1 MEKKH
6 VVLGLIGAGRIG
18 KMHAE
23 NILSHVPNAF
33 LKSVADPHLDKS
45 WAARVGIPEQLND
58 VNALLNDP
66 EIEAVVIATPS
77 STHVSMI
84 QLAAQAGK
92 HIFCEK
98 PIALSP
104 IDIGKAIDAV
114 NKANVKL
121 QVGFNRRF
129 DPEFRK
135 VRQFVQSGEIGDI
148 HIIKI
153 TNRDPIRPNLDF
165 IPDSGGL
172 FLDFSIH
179 DIDTLRFI
187 SGCDIVEI
195 YATGAVLVD
204 PEIGKLGDIDTALVT
219 AKLDNGALCQIDLS
233 RETKYGYDQQLEV
246 LGTKGCASVH
256 NTSPTNSS
264 LATVNGIK
272 KDKPFFSFVERYKEA
287 YIIEVKEFI
296 ECVQNNQKPI
306 VTGDDAL
313 AAIKVAQAAGESFKN
328 NKPVRIGR

>member
-1 MEKKH
+1 MDKNK

-23 NILSHVPNAF
+23 NIISHVPNAF
-33 LKSVADPHLDKS
+33 LKSVADPNLDKN
-45 WAARVGIPEQLND
+45 WAERIGIPERLTN
-58 VNALLNDP
+58 VNALLSDH
-66 EIEAVVIATPS
+66 EIKAVVIAMPS

-92 HIFCEK
+92 QIFCEK
-98 PIALSP
+98 PIALTP
-104 IDIGKAIDAV
+104 EDIKKAIAAV
-114 NKANVKL
+114 NKAKVKL
-121 QVGFNRRF
+121 QVGFNRRY

-135 VRQFVQSGEIGDI
+135 VHELVHSGQIGDI
-148 HIIKI
+148 HIIKV
-153 TNRDPIRPNLDF
+153 TNRDPMRPSLDF
-165 IPDSGGL
+165 IPNSGGL

-187 SGCDIVEI
+187 SGSDIEEI

-219 AKLDNGALCQIDLS
+219 VKLKNGALCQIDLS

-256 NTSPTNSS
+256 NTSPTNAS

-272 KDKPFFSFVERYKEA
+272 KDKPYFSFVERYKEA
-287 YIIEVKEFI
+287 YIIELLEFI
-296 ECVQNNQKPI
+296 DCVQNDQKPK

-313 AAIKVAQAAGESFKN
+313 EAVIVAQAAGMSLKN
-328 NKPVRIGR
+328 NKPVRIER